1 MEELREI
8 LACAKETNQKV
19 SVLGGGTNVLV
30 SDRGVRGLVI
40 HMRSFS
46 GIEEKM
52 KTTDCTW
59 SVFREPPR
67 LLALRSFLK
76 RKLEPAVFLT
86 GLPGDI
92 GGGVVM
98 NAGVDGSRV
107 PREFCEMVDW
117 VEVLRM
123 DGRGPERIESSSL
136 EWGYRYSRGWQP
148 GVITKVGLSWSMEP
162 NENIMGAMKEATRN
176 RIVKQPI
183 NQPSC
188 GSVFRNPKP
197 HFAGQ
202 LIESLPA

>member
-1 MEELREI
+1 M
-8 LACAKETNQKV
+8 
-19 SVLGGGTNVLV
+19 
-30 SDRGVRGLVI
+30 
-40 HMRSFS
+40 
-46 GIEEKM
+46 
-52 KTTDCTW
+52 
-59 SVFREPPR
+59 
-67 LLALRSFLK
+67 
-76 RKLEPAVFLT
+76 
-86 GLPGDI
+86 
-92 GGGVVM
+92 VM

-123 DGRGPERIESSSL
+123 DGRRPERIESSSL

-162 NENIMGAMKEATRN
+162 NENIMEAMKEATRN

-202 LIESLPA
+202 LIESCQLKGCRIGGAEVSMKHANFIVTRPNAKARDVHALIERIRSVVKKRRSIELQTEVVYMGEWL